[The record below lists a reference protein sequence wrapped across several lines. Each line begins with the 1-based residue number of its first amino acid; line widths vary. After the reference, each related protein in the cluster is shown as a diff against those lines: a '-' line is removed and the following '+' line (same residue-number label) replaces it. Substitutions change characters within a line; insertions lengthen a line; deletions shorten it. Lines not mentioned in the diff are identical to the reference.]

1 MNIIYNHMSDN
12 NKVDINENSDSS
24 GDIKLKK
31 RKRSTKRDLYK
42 EEREEIIKKLNKI
55 LDVEENKNYVYLY
68 DIEHNEEIKKGID
81 EMSEEVKKYFKTG
94 NWNYYIMKNKN
105 KVPLRISL
113 VRALYR
119 EGNIMMTTKEKD
131 ILREGK
137 KVRTTLYYL
146 LKI

>member
-1 MNIIYNHMSDN
+1 MSDN